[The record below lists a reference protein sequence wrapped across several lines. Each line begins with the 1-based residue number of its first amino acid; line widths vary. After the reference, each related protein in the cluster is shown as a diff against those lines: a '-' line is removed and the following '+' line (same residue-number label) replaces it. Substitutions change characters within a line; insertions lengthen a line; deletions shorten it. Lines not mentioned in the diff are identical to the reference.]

1 MLKTAPTFIGTI
13 QLSSEYDQSIN
24 VFLWSIYSWSQ
35 NKKIQINN
43 QYILGSKS
51 IYIYKAH

>member
-1 MLKTAPTFIGTI
+1 MLKIAPTFIGTI
-13 QLSSEYDQSIN
+13 QLSSEYDPSIN
-24 VFLWSIYSWSQ
+24 VFLWSIYSWPQ